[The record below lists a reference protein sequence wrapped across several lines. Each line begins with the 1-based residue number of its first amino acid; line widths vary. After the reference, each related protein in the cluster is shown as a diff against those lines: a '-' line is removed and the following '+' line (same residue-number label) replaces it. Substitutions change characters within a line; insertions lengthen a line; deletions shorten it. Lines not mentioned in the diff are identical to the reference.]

1 MRLGMIFGVFI
12 YSVFGLLDL
21 YMMPSNYMSAWIIR
35 YVVAVPAIIILFI
48 LSYNKKFYQYQR
60 VILLTLLFFGQ
71 LGIVAMIYISK
82 PNDPAFYAYY
92 AGLIL
97 VVLWASF
104 IFRLKF
110 KVAFYFTVLTVVL
123 YNLTAIF
130 KQQLIFNTGNP
141 NYLVWFLG
149 NNFFLISSAILATV
163 GAYRLEKHE
172 NELDAIY
179 AELISDKKEL
189 EKAKEKAEE
198 SNQLKTEFLN
208 NMSHE
213 IRTPLNGILGFSTFL
228 NNPDLTT
235 EKKAQFIN
243 IIQKSSHNLL
253 NIVEDILEIS
263 ELSTGQIKIY
273 EQKTFLN
280 NEFQELYSTY
290 NPIATEKGLTL
301 SLKADLPDKAFYIF
315 TDKTKLN
322 KILSILLDNAL
333 KYTSEGKVELGCEL
347 LKDGRLVR
355 FYVKDTG
362 IGIAENK
369 HKIIFERFSQEEREI
384 SQKAGGLG
392 LGLSIASELVTLLK
406 GEISVKSEKGKGTT
420 FFVQIP
426 FKKLPS

>member
-1 MRLGMIFGVFI
+1 MRLGMIFGVLI
-12 YSVFGLLDL
+12 YSVFGILDL
-21 YMMPSNYMSAWIIR
+21 YMMPSNYLAAWIIR
-35 YVVAVPAIIILFI
+35 YVVSIPAIIILFI

-60 VILLTLLFFGQ
+60 VILLCLLFFGQ

-82 PNDPAFYAYY
+82 PGDPAFYAYY

-97 VVLWASF
+97 AVLWASF

-110 KVAFYFTVLTVVL
+110 KIALYFTVLTVVL

-130 KQQLIFNTGNP
+130 KQQLIFKTGNP
-141 NYLVWFLG
+141 DYLVWFLG

-172 NELDAIY
+172 NEL
-179 AELISDKKEL
+179 
-189 EKAKEKAEE
+189 EKAKKEAEE

-228 NNPDLTT
+228 NNPDLTP
-235 EKKAQFIN
+235 EKRAHFIE

-263 ELSTGQIKIY
+263 ELSTGQVKIY
-273 EQKTFLN
+273 EQKTILN
-280 NEFQELYSTY
+280 NEFRELYSIY
-290 NPIATEKGLTL
+290 NPIAIKKGLTFL
-301 SLKADLPDKAFYIF
+301 LKENLPDKAFYIF

-322 KILSILLDNAL
+322 KILSVLLDNAL
-333 KYTSEGKVELGCEL
+333 KYTKNGKVELGCKL
-347 LKDGRLVR
+347 LKDDRLVR

-384 SQKAGGLG
+384 SQKTGGLG
-392 LGLSIASELVTLLK
+392 LGLSIANELVNLLK